1 MTDPVR
7 NVLSRLKGVKQH
19 ANGVPKWEAKCPAHE
34 DRKPSLGVSVGND
47 GKVLLYCQAGCS
59 FDSVVKAMGLEPSD
73 LFLDNGK
80 SSGKPIMN
88 GKPLGN
94 GKRRFVCSYDYR
106 DEAGV
111 LLYRSVRME
120 PKHFYQRR
128 PDGKGGWINNLG
140 DCQLVLY
147 RLPELLAAALEELTF
162 IVEGEKDV
170 DALRALGLVA
180 TCNPMGAEKWKPVY
194 NEALR
199 DRHVVLIPDN
209 DDAGCRH
216 VAQVRKHLHGVAASI
231 TTVPLY
237 NVPDKGDVS
246 DWLAAGG
253 DKESLLELV
262 DEAKKNPEPEG
273 KPDEEDATV
282 ADLIAA
288 GATTKWAWPGWLS
301 IGELNV
307 LASEPGV
314 GKTRFCA
321 DLARRIYHGLPW
333 PDGTPATFPAGAK
346 TLWIAADCQHAE
358 LTRLSQEFGIPPE
371 AMLLNAPKSNPFGGT
386 MLDEEEDV
394 KDLERRIERTKPA
407 LVFVDTTLKAT
418 DRTAHKPEDVKAFFT
433 PLQQVIQRQMRC
445 MLGVTHLNAE
455 GKPLGRR
462 IEGVGRV
469 VMMLER
475 PDPDGQPDR
484 RKLYVKKSH
493 SLYPSPLG
501 VTMGGQ
507 SNDYDTSPPVAP
519 ASEPAF
525 KSAKKGRSEEMKTW
539 LGEKLAGGPR
549 RVNELRAEAENGG
562 FSTATLYQVKNGM
575 PISEYMSEGYKV
587 WELTLKLRG
596 EDEGA
601 V

>member
-1 MTDPVR
+1 
-7 NVLSRLKGVKQH
+7 
-19 ANGVPKWEAKCPAHE
+19 
-34 DRKPSLGVSVGND
+34 VGND
-47 GKVLLYCQAGCS
+47 GKVLLCCRAGCS

-73 LFLDNGK
+73 LFLDNGRG
-80 SSGKPIMN
+80 SGKLLMN

-94 GKRRFVCSYDYR
+94 GKNGKRHFVCSYDYK

-111 LLYRSVRME
+111 LLYQSVRME

-140 DCQLVLY
+140 GCQLVLY
-147 RLPELLAAALEELTF
+147 RLPELLATALEELVF

-170 DALRALGLVA
+170 DALRSLGLVA
-180 TCNPMGAEKWKPVY
+180 TCNPMGAEKWKATY
-194 NEALR
+194 TEALR

-209 DDAGCRH
+209 DDAGWRH
-216 VAQVRKHLHGVAASI
+216 VQLVKKHLHGIAASI
-231 TTVPLY
+231 ALLPLY
-237 NVPDKGDVS
+237 GLPDKGDVS
-246 DWLAAGG
+246 DWIAAGG
-253 DKESLLELV
+253 TKDELLELV

-282 ADLIAA
+282 ADLIEA
-288 GATTKWAWPGWLS
+288 GATTKWAWKGWLS

-333 PDGTPATFPAGAK
+333 PDGTPATFPAGSR

-386 MLDEEEDV
+386 MLDDEEDV
-394 KDLERRIERTKPA
+394 QDLERRIERTKPA

-475 PDPDGQPDR
+475 PDPDGQPNR

-501 VTMGGQ
+501 VTMGDQ
-507 SNDYDTSPPVAP
+507 SNEYDTTPPVAP
-519 ASEPAF
+519 ATEPAY
-525 KSAKKGRSEEMKTW
+525 KPAKKKRLEQMEDW
-539 LGEKLAGGPR
+539 LCNELADGPR
-549 RVNELRAEAENGG
+549 KVHELRTEAEEAG
-562 FSTATLYQVKNGM
+562 FSSTTLYQAKNNL
-575 PISEYMSEGYKV
+575 PIREFESQNYKT
-587 WELTLKLRG
+587 WELTK
-596 EDEGA
+596 DEG
-601 V
+601 VIESGLFSV